1 MAHETRFHVG
11 TSGFSYDE
19 WKPTFYPKG
28 LKKAEM
34 LSFYGQQF
42 PSVELNN
49 TFYRM
54 PTEKNVA
61 AWSDQV
67 PDSFRFAIKATR
79 GLTWSKKL
87 IDCEEFLESFLS
99 QLKPLQSKLGC
110 VFFQVPKFVVC
121 DVDVLRTFLALQP
134 PGLKTAF
141 EFVSE
146 TWHIPAVFE
155 ILYAYGATAVI
166 SDLDEIRDTKLYDA
180 ALYDAALY
188 DAAPW
193 QYLRLR
199 RVSYGDD
206 ELIKWRDRIVA
217 SGATDAFVFFKHED
231 TGSGPAMARRF
242 LAL

>member
-1 MAHETRFHVG
+1 MADDPRFFVG

-19 WKPTFYPKG
+19 WRPAFYPKG

-34 LSFYGQQF
+34 LSFYGQQL

-87 IDCEEFLESFLS
+87 VDCGEFLESFLS
-99 QLKPLQSKLGC
+99 QLKPLHRKLGC
-110 VFFQVPKFVVC
+110 VFFQVPKFVQC
-121 DVDVLRTFLALQP
+121 DVDVLRVFLELQP

-141 EFVSE
+141 EFVHE

-155 ILYAYGATAVI
+155 ILYAYGATVVV
-166 SDLDEIRDTKLYDA
+166 SDDDEIRNTELDDA
-180 ALYDAALY
+180 AA
-188 DAAPW
+188 W

-199 RVSYGDD
+199 RSSYGDD
-206 ELIKWRDRIVA
+206 ELMEWRKRIVA
-217 SGATDAFVFFKHED
+217 SGASDAFVYFRHED
-231 TGSGPAMARRF
+231 TAAGPAMARRF